1 MKIIFTIL
9 ALISLLYAQT
19 NNELDDITEEDVPK
33 ILSIIKEG
41 TKENLPIILDEYTTV
56 FDVTSLQNAIE
67 YKNNINSLNEHIKTI
82 LKTDKNMLFKTIF
95 ENNKNYLCN
104 DPETYLLLKKGA
116 VFIYSFYDLNNLELF
131 KFSIQKK
138 DCR

>member
-9 ALISLLYAQT
+9 ALISLLYAET

-56 FDVTSLQNAIE
+56 FDVISLQNAIE
-67 YKNNINSLNEHIKTI
+67 YKNNIPYI
-82 LKTDKNMLFKTIF
+82 IF
-95 ENNKNYLCN
+95 
-104 DPETYLLLKKGA
+104 
-116 VFIYSFYDLNNLELF
+116 
-131 KFSIQKK
+131 
-138 DCR
+138 